1 MEFQN
6 ENKQCQI
13 FKLKLRKMKTSMK
26 NVVLSGFIIASL
38 LVASSCQKDNM
49 NAENAQ
55 YASVLTVAS
64 DGTTAVIEANL
75 KSALIETSALTQSE
89 LASLLKMKEEEKLA
103 RDVYTALGVKWG
115 SVVFTNISA
124 AENNHL
130 NAIVL
135 LLTNYGSTE
144 TSIGEAGVFAD
155 VAIQTLYND
164 LVAKASVSIDEAYK
178 TGALIEEMDIKDLIQ
193 ALSST
198 TNENVT
204 LVFENLLKGSRNHL
218 RAFNRQLTTL
228 GIVYTPVYISQTD
241 YDLIVTSPMEKG
253 KQYRMNGQGN
263 GMGKGKG
270 GKGQGNKG
278 NGTCNN

>member
-1 MEFQN
+1 
-6 ENKQCQI
+6 
-13 FKLKLRKMKTSMK
+13 MKTNMK
-26 NVVLSGFIIASL
+26 SIVISGFIAASL

-49 NAENAQ
+49 NAENVQ
-55 YASVLTVAS
+55 YASILSVLG
-64 DGTTAVIEANL
+64 DGTTSVIEANL
-75 KSALIETSALTQSE
+75 KSALIETSDLTDSE

-103 RDVYTALGVKWG
+103 RDVYAFLAKKWG
-115 SVVFTNISA
+115 SQVFTNISA

-144 TSIGEAGVFAD
+144 TSIGEAGIFAD
-155 VAIQTLYND
+155 AAVQKLYND
-164 LVAKASVSIDEAYK
+164 LVAKASVSIEEAYK
-178 TGALIEEMDIKDLIQ
+178 TGALIEEMDIKDLIL
-193 ALSST
+193 ALSGT
-198 TNENVT
+198 VNENVS

-228 GIVYTPVYISQTD
+228 GIVYPPLYISQAE
-241 YDLIVTSPMEKG
+241 YDLIVSSAMEKG

-270 GKGQGNKG
+270 GKGKGNKG
-278 NGTCNN
+278 KGCNN

>member
-1 MEFQN
+1 
-6 ENKQCQI
+6 
-13 FKLKLRKMKTSMK
+13 MKTSMK
-26 NVVLSGFIIASL
+26 SIVISGFIAASL
-38 LVASSCQKDNM
+38 LVASSCQKDDM

-55 YASVLTVAS
+55 YASILAVS
-64 DGTTAVIEANL
+64 GDGTTSVIEANL
-75 KSALIETSALTQSE
+75 KSALIETSDLTESE

-103 RDVYTALGVKWG
+103 RDVYDVLAQKWG
-115 SVVFTNISA
+115 SQVFTNISA

-144 TSIGEAGVFAD
+144 TSIGEAGIFAD
-155 VAIQTLYND
+155 AAVQSLYND
-164 LVAKASVSIDEAYK
+164 LVAKASVSLEEAYK
-178 TGALIEEMDIKDLIQ
+178 TGALIEEMDIKDLNESLGTI
-193 ALSST
+193 

-218 RAFNRQLTTL
+218 RAFNSQLTTL
-228 GIVYTPVYISQTD
+228 GIVYTAVYISQAD
-241 YDLIVTSPMEKG
+241 YDLIVSSAMEKG

-270 GKGQGNKG
+270 QGNKG

>member
-1 MEFQN
+1 
-6 ENKQCQI
+6 
-13 FKLKLRKMKTSMK
+13 MKSI
-26 NVVLSGFIIASL
+26 VISGFIAASL
-38 LVASSCQKDNM
+38 FVASSCQKDDM

-55 YASVLTVAS
+55 YASILAVS
-64 DGTTAVIEANL
+64 GDGTTSVIEANL
-75 KSALIETSALTQSE
+75 KSALIETSDLTDSE

-103 RDVYTALGVKWG
+103 RDVYSVLAKKWG
-115 SVVFTNISA
+115 SQVFTNISA

-144 TSIGEAGVFAD
+144 TSIGEAGIFAD
-155 VAIQTLYND
+155 AAVQTLYDD
-164 LVAKASVSIDEAYK
+164 LVAKASVSLDEAYK
-178 TGALIEEMDIKDLIQ
+178 TGALIEEMDIKDLTV
-193 ALSST
+193 ALSGT
-198 TNENVT
+198 INENIV

-241 YDLIVTSPMEKG
+241 YDLIVSSSMEKG
-253 KQYRMNGQGN
+253 NQYRMNGKGNGQGN
-263 GMGKGKG
+263 GKGKG
-270 GKGQGNKG
+270 GKGQGNRG